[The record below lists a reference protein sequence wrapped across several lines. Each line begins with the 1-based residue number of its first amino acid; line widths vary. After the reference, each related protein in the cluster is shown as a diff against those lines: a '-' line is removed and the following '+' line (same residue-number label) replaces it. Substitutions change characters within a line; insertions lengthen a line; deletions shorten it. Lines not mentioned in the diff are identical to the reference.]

1 MLIISDT
8 INVIKRVIKNDIYQS
23 RYEDETA
30 SSKIAKIMD
39 FDNSITY
46 QDKWSFN

>member
-1 MLIISDT
+1 MSDT
-8 INVIKRVIKNDIYQS
+8 ISVINSDTKNVTYYS
-23 RYEDETA
+23 LHEDETA

-39 FDNSITY
+39 FDNSIIY